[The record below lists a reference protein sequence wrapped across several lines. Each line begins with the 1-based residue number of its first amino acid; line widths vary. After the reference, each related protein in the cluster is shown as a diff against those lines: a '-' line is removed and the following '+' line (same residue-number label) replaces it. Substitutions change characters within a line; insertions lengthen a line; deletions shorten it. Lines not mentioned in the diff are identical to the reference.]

1 MYLQFVND
9 CNTSD
14 PDCKDI
20 GSLNTHFRGNEMLK
34 FFRKH
39 ARGWFMLL
47 FMAIIIFVFVLYFG
61 TDRGSRTANALAI
74 VDGVAITESEYYNEY
89 SKITDMEK
97 ARQGGALTAEMIKQM
112 DLKKVAIDNL
122 INRQVIIAKTKD
134 LKLQVSDD
142 ELKQMIMT
150 IPDLQTDGK
159 FDNYKYKQLLRMNK
173 LTAEDFEASQ
183 KVNLAASKI
192 AVIIREGIKVS
203 DQEVLD
209 LYAMQNQ
216 KINLNFLQ
224 IFGAD
229 ITRKINPSVSEL
241 EKYLK
246 NNSNAFRVPEQV
258 KIKYLFFAAET
269 FSSAEISPSDVR
281 DYYNRSKEN
290 YKGKDGKL
298 MGLEQATPVIIKEL
312 KQSRGMQK
320 AFAEAKIA
328 HDTIY
333 QEDNFDAYAAK
344 NNLKVQAADFFP
356 LNKPPQIFASVKD
369 LTSQLAGLQKKDI
382 SKVLTAGN
390 GYFVIR
396 IDDKKEAFTPQ
407 LKNIET
413 DVRRS
418 YLKSEQDKI
427 AFEDAAM
434 ILEKLRKGENLD
446 KLASEKGLKVQ
457 ETGLFQP
464 GTAIPKL
471 GNHPE
476 TVEILLSLSMNQ
488 PYPEKPLAI
497 NNTNVII
504 KLKEMSALDRS
515 DFAAKKEIYRKVA
528 MNLKREEAMKLWL
541 EGNKAEMIKA
551 KRLKIN
557 KEAKDL

>member
-1 MYLQFVND
+1 
-9 CNTSD
+9 
-14 PDCKDI
+14 
-20 GSLNTHFRGNEMLK
+20 
-34 FFRKH
+34 
-39 ARGWFMLL
+39 
-47 FMAIIIFVFVLYFG
+47 
-61 TDRGSRTANALAI
+61 
-74 VDGVAITESEYYNEY
+74 
-89 SKITDMEK
+89 
-97 ARQGGALTAEMIKQM
+97 
-112 DLKKVAIDNL
+112 
-122 INRQVIIAKTKD
+122 
-134 LKLQVSDD
+134 
-142 ELKQMIMT
+142 
-150 IPDLQTDGK
+150 
-159 FDNYKYKQLLRMNK
+159 
-173 LTAEDFEASQ
+173 
-183 KVNLAASKI
+183 
-192 AVIIREGIKVS
+192 
-203 DQEVLD
+203 
-209 LYAMQNQ
+209 MQNQ